1 MGEQG
6 LRQPRSAISFVG
18 AMSEAI
24 AVQAHQGGFAA
35 GEKCREDEQSRQ
47 CAEQ

>member
-1 MGEQG
+1 MSEQG
-6 LRQPRSAISFVG
+6 LRQPRAAVSFIG
-18 AMSEAI
+18 AMPETI

-35 GEKCREDEQSRQ
+35 GEKCREDEQSSQ